1 MAESIICLTEVS
13 LLWYSTSFPLL
24 CFRRVAFRRVFRP
37 LISASCF
44 RRVVFGELF
53 STSFPRFIS
62 YNESTSLCVNTIYC
76 YYEYVSLLIL
86 AQSHSPH
93 YLHSLRAGAT
103 QCPYLYLVD
112 AVKSSQNFTNNHNI

>member
-1 MAESIICLTEVS
+1 MPESIICLTEVS

-53 STSFPRFIS
+53 STSFPRFACHRMFSQIVQKTKKA
-62 YNESTSLCVNTIYC
+62 TSIEFANILIFLLLQLWSLEFQTKICV
-76 YYEYVSLLIL
+76 
-86 AQSHSPH
+86 
-93 YLHSLRAGAT
+93 
-103 QCPYLYLVD
+103 LV
-112 AVKSSQNFTNNHNI
+112 FEI